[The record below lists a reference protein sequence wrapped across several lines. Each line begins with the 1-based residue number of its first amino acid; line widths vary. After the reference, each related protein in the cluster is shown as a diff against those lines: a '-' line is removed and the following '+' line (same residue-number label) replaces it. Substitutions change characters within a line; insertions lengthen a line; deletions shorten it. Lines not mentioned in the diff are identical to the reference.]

1 MGIRN
6 IALGADHAGVGL
18 KNRIAETLK
27 SWGYEVRDEGP
38 HDLERVDYPDYAARV
53 ASLVSDGEVDA
64 GVLVC
69 GTGIGMSIA
78 ANKFTGVRAALI
90 HDHFTAQM
98 AREHNNANI
107 LIMGARLLA
116 PEYALDCLKVWL
128 DGEFEI
134 RHQARLDK
142 IAALEPGK

>member
-1 MGIRN
+1 MSIRSV
-6 IALGADHAGVGL
+6 ALGSDHAGV
-18 KNRIAETLK
+18 ELK
-27 SWGYEVRDEGP
+27 SRLADELRKMGYEVRDEGP
-38 HDLERVDYPDYAARV
+38 HNTERVDYPDYAARV
-53 ASLVSDGEVDA
+53 SRLVSSGEVDS

-78 ANKFTGVRAALI
+78 ANKIEGIRAALI

-116 PEYALDCLKVWL
+116 PEYAIDCMKVWL
-128 DGEFEI
+128 KGEFEA

-142 IAALEPGK
+142 IAQLEGD